1 MLDLIQKLSNDIF
14 YRFPFYWCS
23 TIKYML
29 AQTESADIL
38 TCAGL
43 RKNGGEAGAELSNND
58 LVHLFIVPCTIQGI

>member
-1 MLDLIQKLSNDIF
+1 
-14 YRFPFYWCS
+14 
-23 TIKYML
+23 ML